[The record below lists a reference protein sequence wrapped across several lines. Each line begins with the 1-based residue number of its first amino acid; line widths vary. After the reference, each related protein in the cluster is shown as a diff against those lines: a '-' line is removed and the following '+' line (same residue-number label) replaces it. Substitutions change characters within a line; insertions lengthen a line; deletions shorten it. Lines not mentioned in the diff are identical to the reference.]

1 MRKSSIF
8 ALLVTGGALLGLVGC
23 ASAGPSDSAAP
34 KPEGTWQAADP
45 DTAWLTI
52 DDSGKLEAND
62 GCNHFTGTATV
73 VEDEV
78 KFKLDL
84 STLKAC
90 TGVTTS
96 FHGMSSAV
104 IDGDTMTTRD
114 YKGNEIVQL
123 QHRK

>member
-8 ALLVTGGALLGLVGC
+8 ALVLSGGALLGLVGC
-23 ASAGPSDSAAP
+23 ASSDPSGSAAP
-34 KPEGTWQAADP
+34 NPEGTWQAEDP

-52 DDSGKLEAND
+52 DSGGKLEAND

-73 VEDEV
+73 DEDEV

-84 STLKAC
+84 TTLKAC
-90 TGVTTS
+90 LGVTTS

-104 IDGDTMTTRD
+104 IDGETMTTRD
-114 YKGNEIVQL
+114 YKGKEIVQL
-123 QHRK
+123 QRR

>member
-1 MRKSSIF
+1 MRKSSVL
-8 ALLVTGGALLGLVGC
+8 ALVLAGGALLGLVGC
-23 ASAGPSDSAAP
+23 ASSGRSDSAALN
-34 KPEGTWQAADP
+34 PEGTWQATDP

-52 DDSGKLEAND
+52 DSAGKLEAND

-78 KFKLDL
+78 EFKLNL

-90 TGVTTS
+90 LGVTTS

-114 YKGNEIVQL
+114 SEDNEIVQL
-123 QHRK
+123 HR

>member
-1 MRKSSIF
+1 MRTSSIF
-8 ALLVTGGALLGLVGC
+8 ALVLTGGALLGLVGC
-23 ASAGPSDSAAP
+23 ASSGPSSSSAP
-34 KPEGTWQAADP
+34 DPEGTWQAADP

-52 DDSGKLEAND
+52 DDSGKLTGND
-62 GCNHFTGTATV
+62 GCNNFTGTATV

-90 TGVTTS
+90 LGVTTS

-104 IDGDTMTTRD
+104 IDGETMTTRD
-114 YKGNEIVQL
+114 YEGNEIVQL
-123 QHRK
+123 QHR